1 MTSTANENLSLQDF
15 SVPINYRKLSLA
27 KLLLSDWLT
36 TIDMVKFR
44 VRAIKHNYYHR
55 VKV

>member
-1 MTSTANENLSLQDF
+1 MRTAHSGIF
-15 SVPINYRKLSLA
+15 SGPVNYRKLSLD
-27 KLLLSDWLT
+27 KLLLLDWLT

-44 VRAIKHNYYHR
+44 LRAIKHNYYHR